1 MISSNEIIRQ
11 LQDLRDEIENEQDD
25 RYHQKVMIRNDTYN
39 KLNNDNNKKRKL
51 NNDNNN
57 KKRNCNMCR
66 CVSNLSFDM
75 ILKNDISLLKNIK
88 DIFTKKY

>member
-25 RYHQKVMIRNDTYN
+25 RYHQKVMIGNDTYN

-51 NNDNNN
+51 NNND
-57 KKRNCNMCR
+57 KKRNCNICR
-66 CVSNLSFDM
+66 CVSNVSFVM
-75 ILKNDISLLKNIK
+75 ILKNDISLLKNI
-88 DIFTKKY
+88 FTK